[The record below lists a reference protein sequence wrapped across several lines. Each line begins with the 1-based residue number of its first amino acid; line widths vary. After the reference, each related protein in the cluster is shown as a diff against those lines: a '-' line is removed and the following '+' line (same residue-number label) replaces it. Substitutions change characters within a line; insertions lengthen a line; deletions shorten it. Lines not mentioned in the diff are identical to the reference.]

1 MSDMSNGKTYTEVL
15 LDVYDKLDTVEQ
27 RIVRK
32 IDVIAKDNAEC
43 KERMARGEAK
53 VDSLDE
59 KIDAYYKKVDKRID
73 TNVADITKVRN
84 LNAVLTALFSS
95 IAAFVGLS
103 K

>member
-32 IDVIAKDNAEC
+32 IDVITKDNAEC
-43 KERMARGEAK
+43 KERMARGETK

-73 TNVADITKVRN
+73 TNVADITKARN

-103 K
+103 R